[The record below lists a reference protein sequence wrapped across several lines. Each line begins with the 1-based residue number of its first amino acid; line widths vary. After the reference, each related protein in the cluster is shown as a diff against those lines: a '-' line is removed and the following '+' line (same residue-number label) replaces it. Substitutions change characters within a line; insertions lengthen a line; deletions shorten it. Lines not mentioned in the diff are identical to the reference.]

1 MTEASTKLP
10 DGVDRPG
17 FAISELPVWSQF
29 LLVFLVGSV
38 LGLLVPAAA
47 RWPEEWILPAEPW
60 LTSYIEWLKSE
71 ATVFGIEFKEIT
83 RGIGDALK
91 VPVKWAE
98 YALYRGFKGIGLGP
112 LPWVA
117 VVAGVVIFAHWVGG
131 WRLALLC
138 LFSLLYIAFFNLWKD
153 SMRTMTIV
161 IVAVPMAAIIGV
173 LLGILVTRSRIAA
186 RIFTPMFDLMQAT
199 PHMAYLAPVAALFAL
214 GPVTALIATVIFAMP
229 PMARCTILGLQTVS
243 SDVLES
249 GQMSGCTRRQLLW
262 KVALPS
268 SKRTLML
275 GLNQVVMQTLA
286 MVVIAS
292 IAGAQG
298 LGHKLLYSLQQLR
311 LGVAIEQG
319 IAISLIAIVLDRIT
333 QGYANRETDHFAT
346 ERPWHERHRHL
357 LIFLPILVGSYILA
371 EFFKDV
377 RIPPSKWIWV
387 SGEVKTV
394 LFDAKQIARVLDQAI
409 RDFNVVAFDYV
420 NPVRDWATL
429 YILLPIRD
437 VFLWLPWPAFFGV
450 VGLAAWKLGRWK
462 IMVLCLALM
471 ASFTVTGFWEE
482 TMKTTYLV
490 LVATILCILI
500 GVPLGIWSARSE
512 RVANTVMPI
521 CDTLQTFPSF
531 IYLIPAI
538 MLFRIGDFANVFA
551 IIPYAMVPA
560 IRFTY
565 LGLKRIPAVTV
576 EAAMASGAT
585 RWQRLWKVELPIAIP
600 EMMLG
605 INQTIMMALAMTAIT
620 ALIGSTDLGQ
630 EVVRSISTQNFGRGI
645 LAGLFIAAL
654 GIIGDRI
661 IGAWAEARKKQLGI
675 A

>member
-1 MTEASTKLP
+1 MSEATAERGEVRAPSVSLATLP
-10 DGVDRPG
+10 LAAQFALIIVFGVALSLVWDGAKRWPAEWV
-17 FAISELPVWSQF
+17 
-29 LLVFLVGSV
+29 
-38 LGLLVPAAA
+38 VPAEA
-47 RWPEEWILPAEPW
+47 W
-60 LTSYIEWLKSE
+60 LTQFIEWLKSE
-71 ATVFGIEFKEIT
+71 ATIFGIEFKEIT
-83 RGIGDALK
+83 RGIGEALK
-91 VPVKWAE
+91 APVKWAE
-98 YALYRGFKGIGLGP
+98 YLLYRGFKSIGLGP

-117 VVAGVVIFAHWVGG
+117 VVAGVTIFAHWVGG

-138 LFSLLYIAFFNLWKD
+138 ALSLLYIVFFNLWKD

-173 LLGILVTRSRIAA
+173 LLGIWVTRSKIVA
-186 RIFTPMFDLMQAT
+186 RIVTPMFDLMQAT

-243 SDVLES
+243 SDVIES
-249 GQMSGCTRRQLLW
+249 GKMSGCTRRQLLW

-268 SKRTLML
+268 AKRTLML

-319 IAISLIAIVLDRIT
+319 IAITLIAIVLDRLT
-333 QGYANRETDHFAT
+333 QAYAYKETDHFAT
-346 ERPWHERHRHL
+346 QRSWLQRHAHMVAFVVI
-357 LIFLPILVGSYILA
+357 LIVSYIAAAYMKKLG
-371 EFFKDV
+371 V
-377 RIPPSKWIWV
+377 PPSKWTWG
-387 SGEVKTV
+387 SGEEKIL
-394 LFDAKQIARVLDQAI
+394 LFDAKQIARFLDQAI

-429 YILLPIRD
+429 YILLPTRD
-437 VFLWLPWPAFFGV
+437 FFLWLPWPVFFGV
-450 VGLAAWKLGRWK
+450 VGLAAWRMGRWP
-462 IMVLCLALM
+462 ILLLVLALM

-490 LVATILCILI
+490 LIATILCVLI

-512 RVANTVMPI
+512 RVSGVVMPI

-565 LGLKRIPAVTV
+565 LGLKRIPPVTV
-576 EAAMASGAT
+576 EAGIANGAT
-585 RWQRLWKVELPIAIP
+585 RWQRLWKVEMPIALP
-600 EMMLG
+600 EIMLG

-645 LAGLFIAAL
+645 LAGFFIAAL

-661 IGAWAEARKKQLGI
+661 IGAWAEQRKRQLGI